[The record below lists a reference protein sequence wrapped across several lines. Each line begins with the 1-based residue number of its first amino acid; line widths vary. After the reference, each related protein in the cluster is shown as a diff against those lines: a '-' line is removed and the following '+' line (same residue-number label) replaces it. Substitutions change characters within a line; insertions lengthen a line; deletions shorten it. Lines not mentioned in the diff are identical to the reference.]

1 MTVKE
6 LIEMLK
12 TCDEESEVII
22 KNWDDT
28 VYPIDEIIDY
38 SNSFNEVVISVE

>member
-6 LIEMLK
+6 LIETLE
-12 TCDEESEVII
+12 TCDEKSEVII

-28 VYPIDEIIDY
+28 VYPIDEVIDY

>member
-12 TCDEESEVII
+12 TCDEESKVII

-28 VYPIDEIIDY
+28 AYPIDEIIDY
-38 SNSFNEVVISVE
+38 SNNFNEVVISIE